1 MYIDTIEIDAT
12 LYTPA
17 FDITPPVTIDT
28 PPPIEMIDIPLFDL
42 AALAG
47 GYCYV

>member
-1 MYIDTIEIDAT
+1 MHIDTIEIDAT

-17 FDITPPVTIDT
+17 FDDLAVTIDT